1 MKVQSVMSIMKV
13 QYINNQITCKT
24 FLLFYEN
31 NKKKPCLA
39 SLTIIRTEK
48 NEEFESKL

>member
-31 NKKKPCLA
+31 IKKERAAL
-39 SLTIIRTEK
+39 L
-48 NEEFESKL
+48 L